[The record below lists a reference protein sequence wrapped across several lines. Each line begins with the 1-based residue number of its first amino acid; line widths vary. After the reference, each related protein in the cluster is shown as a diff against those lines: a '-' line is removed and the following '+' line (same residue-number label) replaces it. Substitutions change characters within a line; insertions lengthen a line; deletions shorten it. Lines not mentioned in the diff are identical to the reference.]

1 MNQKIRTVL
10 RNMIVAYTV
19 MLVMLF
25 IGMVS
30 VISGYNRVSIVEE
43 SSLAIV
49 NLIASDLSKKYFN
62 MDNDR
67 PVEDEYYESIVN
79 ETIRLTNIDDEITSI
94 YIYHIISDDEKSYMV
109 NIERNENNE
118 AYNVRDFIGMH
129 EEFDFELNR
138 NEKQYYL
145 TGQWDSQA
153 YMELFSKYGSV
164 ISMVAPVFDENQKV
178 IAFVGLDYN
187 ISNFINFMLQVVVI
201 FGIMLGIL
209 GIIVSRWALIRAENL
224 IVGPILAIEE
234 AALKFTMS
242 AHDGNS
248 SQYHLPVNDSENE
261 LNLLSK
267 SMNTMMMDIDEY
279 IINIQKVT
287 AEKERISVELDVATK
302 IQASY
307 LPNLFPP
314 FPSHKEIDLYAT
326 MTPAKEVGGD
336 FYDFFM
342 LGDDKLALVVADVSG
357 KGVPAAL
364 FMMIGK
370 TLIKN
375 QAANTQ
381 SPAEIMTTVNN
392 QLTEHNDA
400 SMFIT
405 IWLGIVDLKTGVVKA
420 CNAGHNPPVIQR
432 AGGQF
437 EIYKDKHGLVAG
449 IMPDIRYKEYEFKL
463 EHGDC
468 VFNCTDGV
476 QEATDKS
483 KELFENSRMLEA
495 LNKEPEAD
503 AKTLLKNVKDSID
516 EFVADAPQ
524 FDDITMLAFRYCG
537 TGEGKN

>member
-1 MNQKIRTVL
+1 MNQKIRTIF

-30 VISGYNRVSIVEE
+30 VISGYNRVAIVEE

-67 PVEDEYYESIVN
+67 PVDDEYYESIVN

-94 YIYHIISDDEKSYMV
+94 YIYHIISDDEKTYMV

-129 EEFDFELNR
+129 EEFSLELNR
-138 NEKQYYL
+138 NEKKYYL

-178 IAFVGLDYN
+178 IAFVGLDYD

-209 GIIVSRWALIRAENL
+209 GIIVSRWALIRAEHM
-224 IVGPILAIEE
+224 IVDPILAIEE
-234 AALKFTMS
+234 AAMKFTMS

-267 SMNTMMMDIDEY
+267 SMNTMMMDIDDY

-326 MTPAKEVGGD
+326 MNPAKEVGGD

-342 LGDDKLALVVADVSG
+342 LGEDKLVLVVADVSG

-405 IWLGIVDLKTGVVKA
+405 IWLGIVDLKTGIVKA

-432 AGGQF
+432 AGGKF
-437 EIYKDKHGLVAG
+437 EIYKDKHGLVTG
-449 IMPDIRYKEYEFKL
+449 IMPDIRYKEYEFQL
-463 EHGDC
+463 NYGDC

-476 QEATDKS
+476 QEATNKS

-495 LNKEPEAD
+495 LNKEPAAD
-503 AKTLLKNVKDSID
+503 TKTLLRNVKLSID

-524 FDDITMLAFRYCG
+524 FDDITMLAFRYL
-537 TGEGKN
+537 GKNK